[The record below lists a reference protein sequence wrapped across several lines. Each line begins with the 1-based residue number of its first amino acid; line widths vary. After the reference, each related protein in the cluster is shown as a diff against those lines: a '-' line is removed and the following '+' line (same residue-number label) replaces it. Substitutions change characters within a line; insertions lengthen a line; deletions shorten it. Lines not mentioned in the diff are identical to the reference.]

1 MIVSYSSEDLI
12 KEVMEDIECFGEN
25 MEVYAVYSWFP
36 DVDKEFITDYV
47 HKDKPS
53 RDETDT
59 DEEYQKLV
67 ALYQKSIDSLKET
80 KNEVMTLK
88 KLLLKLKEQDKI
100 L

>member
-1 MIVSYSSEDLI
+1 MIISYSSEDLI

-47 HKDKPS
+47 HKDKPT
-53 RDETDT
+53 RDEAET
-59 DEEYQKLV
+59 DEEYQKLIE
-67 ALYQKSIDSLKET
+67 LYQKAINSLDKT
-80 KNEVMTLK
+80 KNEVMTLRE
-88 KLLLKLKEQDKI
+88 LLKRLKDQDKF